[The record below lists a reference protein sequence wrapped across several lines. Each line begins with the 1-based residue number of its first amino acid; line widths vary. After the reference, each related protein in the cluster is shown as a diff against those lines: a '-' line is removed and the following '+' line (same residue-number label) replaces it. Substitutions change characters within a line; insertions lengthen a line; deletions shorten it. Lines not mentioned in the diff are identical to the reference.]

1 MISRFARPMPLVLL
15 LGFCTSIPVMMAG
28 VRVVQIPL
36 GTLPDDSLRL
46 AVAPLSFFAHALA
59 GVLFGILG
67 PLQFSRVLRRRFGPW
82 HRITGRV
89 FAVAGVFLGL
99 SGLSILAQAQNT
111 STLLLDG
118 FRAVAGIGLLAAI
131 GLGVSAAR
139 TRDFPRHRAWMIRAY
154 GIGMGSG
161 TVALVMFP
169 IYIATGAPITGLLSE
184 VVFVGWWALNVALAE
199 WIARRT
205 PFSSSQ
211 ISSGGTT
218 LTRVVGGASPPL
230 RP

>member
-1 MISRFARPMPLVLL
+1 MLRLFARPIPLVLL
-15 LGFCTSIPVMMAG
+15 LGFCTFIPIMMSA
-28 VRVVQIPL
+28 VRVVQIPV

-67 PLQFSRVLRRRFGPW
+67 PLQFARVLRRRFGPW

-89 FAVAGVFLGL
+89 FGAAGVFLGL
-99 SGLSILAQAQNT
+99 SGLSLLAQVQNT

-118 FRAVAGIGLLAAI
+118 FRALAGGALVVAIV
-131 GLGVSAAR
+131 LGVAAAR
-139 TRDFPRHRAWMIRAY
+139 ARDLPRHRAWMIRAY

-169 IYIATGAPITGLLSE
+169 IYIVTGAPITGLLSE
-184 VVFVGWWALNVALAE
+184 VVFVGWWALNIALAE
-199 WIARRT
+199 WNARSPRFA
-205 PFSSSQ
+205 FS
-211 ISSGGTT
+211 
-218 LTRVVGGASPPL
+218 
-230 RP
+230 